1 MKNFL
6 KISLALCLSFVAI
19 SLFAQVPENTGGTG
33 TPMTESS
40 DPNDTLTK
48 GPLDGIIE
56 KKVMLERRVLP
67 YEQVRE
73 NDLFWEKRVWR
84 VIDVR
89 EKMNHCFMYPEEPFL
104 NIILKAAQKDEIA
117 VYSEENDKFTNKIQ
131 KEEVASKISS
141 IDTTEI
147 MDPETYETKIKVSR
161 NDLNYQDIKQ
171 FRIKEVWYFDAEQ
184 ATLRVRIL
192 GIAPIRDF
200 YDKKSGNWLYTGAM
214 FWIYYPDC
222 RELFARHQVFNVEGN
237 DASPMSWEDLFEM
250 RYFSSFIIKESNV
263 QDRKIEE
270 IYGKGN
276 DMLVE
281 GEKIKQSIF
290 DFEHDLWSY

>member
-1 MKNFL
+1 MNNFL
-6 KISLALCLSFVAI
+6 KISLVLFISFFGLSAY
-19 SLFAQVPENTGGTG
+19 AQVPENTGGTG
-33 TPMTESS
+33 VPMTESS
-40 DPNDTLTK
+40 DPKDTLAK
-48 GPLDGIIE
+48 KPLDGILE

-73 NDLFWEKRVWR
+73 NDLYWEKRVWR

-89 EKMNHCFMYPEEPFL
+89 EKMNHSFMYPEEPFL
-104 NIILKAAQKDEIA
+104 DIILKAAQKDEIA

-141 IDTTEI
+141 IDTSEI
-147 MDPETYETKIKVSR
+147 MDPETYETKMKITR
-161 NDLNYQDIKQ
+161 NDLNYQDVKQ
-171 FRIKEVWYFDAEQ
+171 FRLKEVWYFDAEQ
-184 ATLRVRIL
+184 ATLKVRIL
-192 GIAPIRDF
+192 GIAPIRDVF
-200 YDKKSGNWLYTGAM
+200 DKKSGNFLYTGAM

-222 RELFARHQVFNVEGN
+222 RELFARHQVFNVGGN

-263 QDRKIEE
+263 QDRKIQD
-270 IYGKGN
+270 IYPNGN

-281 GEKIKQSIF
+281 GEKIKLSIF

>member
-1 MKNFL
+1 MNNLL
-6 KISLALCLSFVAI
+6 KLSFVFI
-19 SLFAQVPENTGGTG
+19 FSVVGVQLFAQVPENAGGTG

-40 DPNDTLTK
+40 DPNDTL
-48 GPLDGIIE
+48 GYRPLDGILE

-73 NDLFWEKRVWR
+73 NDLYWEKRVWR

-89 EKMNHCFMYPEEPFL
+89 EKMNHSFMYPEKPFL
-104 NIILKAAQKDEIA
+104 DILLTAAQKGEIT

-131 KEEVASKISS
+131 PAEVASKISS
-141 IDTTEI
+141 MDTTEV
-147 MDPETYETKIKVSR
+147 MDPETYETKLKITR
-161 NDLNYQDIKQ
+161 NDLNYQDVKQ

-184 ATLRVRIL
+184 ATMKVRIL

-200 YDKKSGNWLYTGAM
+200 FDKKSGNFLFTGAM

-222 RELFARHQVFNVEGN
+222 RELLARNQVFSVGGN

-250 RYFSSFIIKESNV
+250 RYFSSYIIKESNV
-263 QDRKIEE
+263 QDQKIEAV
-270 IYGKGN
+270 YGLGN

-281 GEKIKQSIF
+281 GDKIKMSIF
-290 DFEHDLWSY
+290 NFEHDLWSY